1 MVFMPG
7 ATRLHKKAP
16 RHYVGGLIE
25 DLMKVKGIGIRID
38 LQGNDNIKLE
48 LAVLSINLVLNGFFP
63 VKATILR
70 NSRKNDL
77 VKGRRLGDHRL
88 PKGKVLTGF

>member
-7 ATRLHKKAP
+7 ATGLHKKAP

-38 LQGNDNIKLE
+38 LQGNDNFKLE
-48 LAVLSINLVLNGFFP
+48 LAVLSINLVLKRLF
-63 VKATILR
+63 
-70 NSRKNDL
+70 SR
-77 VKGRRLGDHRL
+77 
-88 PKGKVLTGF
+88 